1 ELANSKL
8 RFVHIRHEALEERSD
23 VSQTALDYAW
33 QVVGQDAPL
42 HAALDEVGFTDELRM
57 KPVCELSG
65 GWRVRLLL
73 ATAVAR
79 AADVLLLDEPTNHLD
94 SQAVSWLVS
103 YLNHRKS
110 TSVVVSHDA
119 LFLDQICTDII
130 HFDEC
135 QLKYYRGNFSVF
147 QQQAPQFHPR
157 DLLKV
162 RSESQP
168 EMASVRKAVPTPQGG
183 YRMALPV
190 PGKVEGLTSIRK
202 PVLELKDVSFRYL
215 MAKDY
220 TLKHV
225 SGKVTTQSRIA
236 IVGPN
241 GSGKSTLLSLI
252 CGELRPCADE
262 TGQVGEVQ
270 QHRSLRL
277 AYVAQS
283 HAFHLADYAKCTA
296 EEYIQVRYR
305 NGYDE
310 ELQKRLLAPPD
321 DAEATLLQRLGAR
334 FGKYGKQVEAVVSR
348 RKQRNDWRYEVKWQD
363 LAEKQNTFESIGK
376 LRQLGVE
383 RFATALD
390 ERLAVGVDSD
400 DRPLTRREIQR
411 HLEGFGLSEDL
422 STKQP
427 ISQLSGGQKSK
438 LLIAAAAWTKPH
450 VLCLDEPTNFLDF
463 ETVDALSRA
472 LRSFRGGVLLVSHN
486 QEFLS
491 SICEESWHLEDQQ
504 VAPPTGRSELRVL
517 ELFAGLGGMRCA
529 LAQAKLP
536 VEVKIVAAIDVSEL
550 CEKAYCHNFGHAEWK
565 KKTIECLK
573 LQEVDALA
581 ADLWLMSPPC
591 QPFTRAGK
599 RKDHEDDR
607 SRGLLHLIS
616 LLPLMENPPRAI
628 LLENVVGF
636 ERSECRQRLL
646 DTLAQLEHWELA
658 EFALDPEEFGLPNRR
673 PRYYGL
679 FRASEGAPGLGRL
692 QVSLQDG
699 GCFWRP
705 VATALEAEALL
716 QGRAG
721 PLTEVTVLGD
731 FLQDAASVAMEEEV
745 MGCSIEVPQ
754 EVMRTRQQKEQ
765 RYDIHLRSDRTS
777 ACLTKANGRLPFG
790 HSPLVLQNE
799 EEECGLQQRPKL
811 SAQGDGAGS
820 ATDHVWEDGL
830 RVRYLSPVEQLRLL
844 GFPESYVFP
853 AALSFKD
860 CQPLRSDR
868 PPVRC
873 FLCSAIAVVKH
884 L

>member
-1 ELANSKL
+1 
-8 RFVHIRHEALEERSD
+8 
-23 VSQTALDYAW
+23 
-33 QVVGQDAPL
+33 
-42 HAALDEVGFTDELRM
+42 
-57 KPVCELSG
+57 
-65 GWRVRLLL
+65 
-73 ATAVAR
+73 
-79 AADVLLLDEPTNHLD
+79 
-94 SQAVSWLVS
+94 
-103 YLNHRKS
+103 
-110 TSVVVSHDA
+110 
-119 LFLDQICTDII
+119 
-130 HFDEC
+130 
-135 QLKYYRGNFSVF
+135 
-147 QQQAPQFHPR
+147 
-157 DLLKV
+157 
-162 RSESQP
+162 
-168 EMASVRKAVPTPQGG
+168 
-183 YRMALPV
+183 MALPV

-270 QHRSLRL
+270 QHRSAEPQNHVVLQCSVVVSRILDVKRKRSLRL

-390 ERLAVGVDSD
+390 ERLAD

-504 VAPPTGRSELRVL
+504 VR
-517 ELFAGLGGMRCA
+517 
-529 LAQAKLP
+529 Q
-536 VEVKIVAAIDVSEL
+536 VAM
-550 CEKAYCHNFGHAEWK
+550 KNRN
-565 KKTIECLK
+565 
-573 LQEVDALA
+573 
-581 ADLWLMSPPC
+581 AD
-591 QPFTRAGK
+591 
-599 RKDHEDDR
+599 
-607 SRGLLHLIS
+607 I
-616 LLPLMENPPRAI
+616 
-628 LLENVVGF
+628 
-636 ERSECRQRLL
+636 
-646 DTLAQLEHWELA
+646 
-658 EFALDPEEFGLPNRR
+658 
-673 PRYYGL
+673 
-679 FRASEGAPGLGRL
+679 ASE
-692 QVSLQDG
+692 
-699 GCFWRP
+699 
-705 VATALEAEALL
+705 
-716 QGRAG
+716 
-721 PLTEVTVLGD
+721 
-731 FLQDAASVAMEEEV
+731 
-745 MGCSIEVPQ
+745 
-754 EVMRTRQQKEQ
+754 QKE
-765 RYDIHLRSDRTS
+765 
-777 ACLTKANGRLPFG
+777 
-790 HSPLVLQNE
+790 
-799 EEECGLQQRPKL
+799 
-811 SAQGDGAGS
+811 
-820 ATDHVWEDGL
+820 
-830 RVRYLSPVEQLRLL
+830 LL
-844 GFPESYVFP
+844 
-853 AALSFKD
+853 
-860 CQPLRSDR
+860 
-868 PPVRC
+868 
-873 FLCSAIAVVKH
+873 
-884 L
+884 